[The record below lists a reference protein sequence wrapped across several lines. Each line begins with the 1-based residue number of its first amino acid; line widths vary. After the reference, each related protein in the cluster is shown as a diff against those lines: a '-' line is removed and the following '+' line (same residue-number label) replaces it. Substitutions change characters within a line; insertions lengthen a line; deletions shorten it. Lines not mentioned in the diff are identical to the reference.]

1 METRRITFSLTEYL
15 ENLQEVIE
23 DNPDMIDDEVQRYR
37 DFLSRTKE
45 PLLLSVK
52 NFTINHP
59 LVLDNKRLKSFI
71 LSCH

>member
-1 METRRITFSLTEYL
+1 METRRITFNLTDYL

-45 PLLLSVK
+45 PLLFSIK
-52 NFTINHP
+52 SFTINHP